1 MIRPRRPR
9 TSPPGEGVDRQAAGW
24 VCVGVITK
32 PKGVRGEVRIAA
44 HTARPGDVA
53 AYGPV
58 YDRPDGQTLGLEV
71 CGSIKGGVV
80 ARIAGCDDRDA
91 AEALRGTKL
100 FVPRAA
106 LPETEEDEYYY
117 ADLIGLTVEAADG
130 GGLGTVRA
138 VHDFGAGDILEVARA
153 GGGEAAMVP
162 FTGDVVPVVDIA
174 GGRLVV
180 SRLGDMEE

>member
-1 MIRPRRPR
+1 MTRPRGPR
-9 TSPPGEGVDRQAAGW
+9 TSPSGEGVDPRAAVW

-32 PKGVRGEVRIAA
+32 PKGVRGEVRVTA
-44 HTARPGDVA
+44 HTARPEDIA

-58 YDRPDGQTLGLEV
+58 YDRPDGRALGLEV

-106 LPETEEDEYYY
+106 LPYTQED
-117 ADLIGLTVEAADG
+117 
-130 GGLGTVRA
+130 
-138 VHDFGAGDILEVARA
+138 
-153 GGGEAAMVP
+153 
-162 FTGDVVPVVDIA
+162 
-174 GGRLVV
+174 
-180 SRLGDMEE
+180 